1 MKVVLAISGYAQ
13 AGKDTFADY
22 IEAIDEG
29 RHSPARF
36 KFAEPL
42 RVATKRAFDYLGIAV
57 SPWTENKAEKDG
69 LRPLLVTLG
78 EYARGQDEAVF
89 ARILAREIN
98 NALRADCDLAIVTDL
113 RYANEYAIL
122 SEMCKSE
129 GHRLLWAHIVRS
141 GNLPANQTEEA
152 SINLLLQSHTPDGL
166 YRADGGDLASVK
178 RASQDFY
185 DTFLLTTSRSK

>member
-1 MKVVLAISGYAQ
+1 MKVVLVVSGYAQ
-13 AGKDTFADY
+13 AGKDTFADSL
-22 IEAIDEG
+22 EAIDAG
-29 RHSPARF
+29 RHAPARF
-36 KFAEPL
+36 KFAEAL

-57 SPWTENKAEKDG
+57 SPWTENKAEKDR
-69 LRPLLVTLG
+69 LRPLLVCLG

-89 ARILAREIN
+89 ANVLAREITH
-98 NALRADCDLAIVTDL
+98 ALKADCDLAIVTDL

-141 GNLPANQTEEA
+141 GNAPANDAEA
-152 SINLLLQSHTPDGL
+152 TSVQRLLDTHTPDGL
-166 YRADGGDLASVK
+166 YRAESGDLASVK

-185 DTFLLTTSRSK
+185 DTFLLTTSRSR